1 MWVYGGVQC
10 TRGPDL
16 VLWPQPFDSV
26 SVGDVAFAV
35 AQPAVASPR
44 INVNGGSRGIPS
56 ARNPRFAARE
66 VVAYVRT
73 ISQSRTSSL
82 RPFVPLL
89 LTALNHPFLSFFYR
103 FFPLPCVFFYCHSSL
118 EDRRFSKIPASRRF
132 SSSSCDS
139 YVVSKSFHF
148 YISHKC
154 ATDGFGRKENAENRF
169 EKHNWTIKV
178 R

>member
-1 MWVYGGVQC
+1 MWVYSGVQC
-10 TRGPDL
+10 TRGPDP
-16 VLWPQPFDSV
+16 VLRPQPSDSV

-82 RPFVPLL
+82 RPFIPLL
-89 LTALNHPFLSFFYR
+89 LTALDRPFLSSIA
-103 FFPLPCVFFYCHSSL
+103 FPLLPVYSFTATA
-118 EDRRFSKIPASRRF
+118 RWKIVACQKFRLLVDSRLPLA
-132 SSSSCDS
+132 
-139 YVVSKSFHF
+139 
-148 YISHKC
+148 IL
-154 ATDGFGRKENAENRF
+154 T
-169 EKHNWTIKV
+169 
-178 R
+178 